1 MRLSSAVHNLAVR
14 SKLLLL
20 VAIPIVLLVGLSTRD
35 TSKLYADK
43 REIETFQN
51 GARVSDAAAA
61 AHRMLIDEREESTA
75 RALSG
80 SSMNLAGARDAFNSS
95 FDKFSKIASAT
106 TDVPAEV
113 RIAADRL
120 STLTATLT
128 AIRLRVDTGGISAPA
143 LSSAYDQVL
152 VTLSDVTLAVVRSA
166 PTVSL
171 AETVDGARLVGQVID
186 DVSRERS
193 AVAALYAVRPT
204 GSDIG
209 TAEQLV
215 NADRLGLAQFN
226 ALASDTARSLLV
238 DAAQSSAFLQV
249 ATVHQRLDNRRGAEG
264 LGTDP
269 ARWLV
274 ASSARLKVLEE
285 VRDAQRQ
292 AIATEA
298 SAVAS
303 AATSVLIVG
312 LLAMAIFL
320 AACLAM
326 AILLSRA
333 IARPLKLLARNATE
347 LSSGQPVTVGS
358 YVGRDE
364 IGQVSEGFRAMESTM
379 VRLAIETARVEKAVQ
394 SGDFTV
400 RADEFSFE
408 GEWARI
414 TRRLNSTLE
423 EVEVANERLRHDSR
437 RQGALSELGRLILDG
452 TPLEDILSETCRL
465 LVDVLP
471 VLWVAA
477 FEIDHSFDTLVRR
490 AFERRVGS
498 RAEVSAVLDLEVLSS
513 SPASVQLIAPINES
527 SHCLAA
533 TIGSDQRRSGVILL
547 GGDDRLASVA
557 FRVFLGNVSQL
568 LTEAMQRRQVEHEI
582 VHQSLH
588 DDLTGLPNRTFLREH
603 LGQAVH
609 ASRHNVSVSVL
620 SLEIDR
626 FRPVNESYGRDV
638 GDQILVQAAER
649 LALVLPPHTLLA
661 RVSGAGFAVIVERLN
676 DIEVTRLAEEIIRAF
691 DTPFTAQHR
700 PLYLS
705 LSIGIV
711 AERGG
716 GLDPDRLLRDAET
729 ARTKAVDSGGARIER
744 FDTSLHEDTVRRV
757 EIEHELRRALDGS
770 RHEFAVHFQP
780 IISFR
785 NGNIHG
791 YEALVRWQ
799 HPEMGIIAPDRFI
812 PIAEE
817 TGLITALDP
826 HVMTQAIR
834 TRPMIDP
841 PIADARPLI
850 SVNLS
855 PVELARE
862 DLVDSISRILDTERF
877 PPDQLCLEITETA
890 VMSDSATFLRQLRKL
905 RSLGV
910 WLSIDDFGAG
920 YSSFSYLTRLPVHF
934 VKIDRSFVSDLG
946 LTHNSATVVT
956 SIISLAH
963 DLGLEVVAEGI
974 ETLEQLTMLND
985 LGCDFGQG
993 YLLCRPTASL
1003 VPNSAAAAVGPV
1015 LDLRPNA
1022 VQAHPGLLPET

>member
-1 MRLSSAVHNLAVR
+1 MRIAQPLRNLSVL

-20 VAIPIVLLVGLSTRD
+20 VAIPVVLLVGVSTRD
-35 TSKLYADK
+35 TTGLYAD
-43 REIETFQN
+43 RQEIEQFRD
-51 GARVSDAAAA
+51 GARLADVAAGVDR
-61 AHRMLIDEREESTA
+61 RMIDEREQSVAQITA
-75 RALSG
+75 GTSQDLAAERALLD
-80 SSMNLAGARDAFNSS
+80 NAVEDFAGT
-95 FDKFSKIASAT
+95 ASAAAAL
-106 TDVPAEV
+106 PNEV
-113 RIAADRL
+113 TAAAQRVRR
-120 STLTATLT
+120 SSATLA
-128 AIRLRVDTGGISAPA
+128 AIRSRVDTGGISAAA
-143 LSSAYDQVL
+143 LGAAYDDLLGIVSG
-152 VTLSDVTLAVVRSA
+152 VPLALRRSA

-171 AETVDGARLVGQVID
+171 AETVDGSLLIGRIID
-186 DVSRERS
+186 DASRERD
-193 AVAALYAVRPT
+193 AVEALYSERPT
-204 GSDIG
+204 GSEIG
-209 TAEQLV
+209 NAEQLV
-215 NADRLGLAQFN
+215 NAGRLGLARFD
-226 ALASDTARSLLV
+226 AVASSEARGILAVAVTTDAFAEV
-238 DAAQSSAFLQV
+238 DA
-249 ATVHQRLDNRRGAEG
+249 VHQRLDDRRGAER

-269 ARWLV
+269 AAWL
-274 ASSARLKVLEE
+274 A
-285 VRDAQRQ
+285 
-292 AIATEA
+292 A
-298 SAVAS
+298 SADRLVELERVRTAQQDSMAS
-303 AATSVLIVG
+303 AATQLTNDATRNLVTG
-312 LLAMAIFL
+312 LLSLALFL

-326 AILLSRA
+326 AVLLSRA
-333 IARPLKLLARNATE
+333 IARPLKVLALNATE
-347 LSSGQPVTVGS
+347 LSSGTAGTS
-358 YVGRDE
+358 TDYDGRDE
-364 IGQVSEGFRAMESTM
+364 IGEVAAGFRAMESTM
-379 VRLAIETARVEKAVQ
+379 VRLAAETARVETAVQ
-394 SGDFTV
+394 AGDFTV

-423 EVEVANERLRHDSR
+423 EVEVANERLRHDAR
-437 RQGALSELGRLILDG
+437 RQSALSDLGRLILDG
-452 TPLEDILSETCRL
+452 TPLEDILAETCRL

-471 VLWVAA
+471 VVWVAA
-477 FEIDHSFDTLVRR
+477 FEIDHNFDTLVRR
-490 AFERRVGS
+490 AFERRAGS
-498 RAEVSAVLDLEVLSS
+498 RAEVSPVLDLDVL
-513 SPASVQLIAPINES
+513 PAVPGSVQLISPINDT

-533 TIGSDQRRSGVILL
+533 TIGADSHRTGVILI
-547 GGDDRLASVA
+547 GGDDRLATVA

-568 LTEAMQRRQVEHEI
+568 LAEAMQRRQVEHEI

-603 LGQAVH
+603 LAQAVH
-609 ASRHNVSVSVL
+609 ASRHSVAVSVL

-638 GDQILVQAAER
+638 GDQILVQAVER
-649 LALVLPPHTLLA
+649 LAVILPPHTLLA
-661 RVSGAGFAVIVERLN
+661 RVSGAGFAVVVERLN
-676 DIEVTRLAEEIIRAF
+676 DIEVMRLAEEIIRSFA
-691 DTPFTAQHR
+691 TPFTAQHR

-705 LSIGIV
+705 LSIGII
-711 AERGG
+711 AERGNG
-716 GLDPDRLLRDAET
+716 SDADRLLRDAET

-744 FDTSLHEDTVRRV
+744 FDASLHEDTVRRV

-770 RHEFAVHFQP
+770 PHEFAVHFQP

-785 NGNIHG
+785 NGTIHA

-799 HPEMGIIAPDRFI
+799 HPEMGIIPPDKFI

-817 TGLITALDP
+817 TGLITVLDP

-841 PIADARPLI
+841 PIADERPLI

-862 DLVDSISRILDTERF
+862 DLVDSIARILDKERF

-890 VMSDSATFLRQLRKL
+890 VMRDSATFLRQLRKL

-920 YSSFSYLTRLPVHF
+920 YSSFAYLTRLPVHF
-934 VKIDRSFVSDLG
+934 VKIDRSFVNDLG

-974 ETLEQLTMLND
+974 ETMEQLTILND

-993 YLLCRPTASL
+993 YLLCRPTASV
-1003 VPNSAAAAVGPV
+1003 VPDAAAAAVGPV

-1022 VQAHPGLLPET
+1022 IQAHPGSVPEA